1 MIYLRLF
8 LTFLKIGAVSFGG
21 GYGMISLIRE
31 EVLSHG
37 WLTEEQLLRFI
48 AVSESTPGPIAVNMA
63 TFIGS
68 SQAGFIGALVAT
80 FGVVLP
86 SFIVILL
93 IAALLKKVL
102 KKVMKYAGVQAAL
115 NGIRP
120 VITGLI
126 LGTALI
132 LLLSTIANIQTI
144 HSPVLFDW
152 KAGVIF
158 AVLAVS
164 AAAYSKF
171 RKKPFSPILLLLF
184 SGVMGILFYL

>member
-1 MIYLRLF
+1 MIFFRLF

-48 AVSESTPGPIAVNMA
+48 AVSESTPGSIAVNMA

-68 SQAGFIGALVAT
+68 SQAGFTGALVAT

-93 IAALLKKVL
+93 IASLLKR
-102 KKVMKYAGVQAAL
+102 VMKYAAVQSAL

-132 LLLSTIANIQTI
+132 LLLSTIVNIQTV
-144 HSPVLFDW
+144 HDPVLLDW
-152 KAGVIF
+152 KAGIVF
-158 AVLAVS
+158 LTLVVS
-164 AAAYSKF
+164 VTVYTKF
-171 RKKPFSPILLLLF
+171 RKKPFSPILLLLL
-184 SGVMGILFYL
+184 SGILGILFYV

>member
-1 MIYLRLF
+1 MIYLKLL

-31 EVLSHG
+31 EVLAYG
-37 WLTEEQLLRFI
+37 WLTEEQLLHFI

-68 SQAGFIGALVAT
+68 AQGGFFGALAAT

-86 SFIVILL
+86 SFIVIIL
-93 IAALLKKVL
+93 IASLLA
-102 KKVMKYAGVQAAL
+102 KVMRYAAVQAAL

-120 VITGLI
+120 VITGLV

-132 LLLSTIANIQTI
+132 LLLSTIADVKTI
-144 HSPVLFDW
+144 CSPVSFDW
-152 KAGVIF
+152 KAITIF
-158 AVLAVS
+158 SILTGSMAV
-164 AAAYSKF
+164 YYKF
-171 RKKPFSPILLLLF
+171 RRKTVSPILLLLL
-184 SGVMGILFYL
+184 SGSIGIIFYL